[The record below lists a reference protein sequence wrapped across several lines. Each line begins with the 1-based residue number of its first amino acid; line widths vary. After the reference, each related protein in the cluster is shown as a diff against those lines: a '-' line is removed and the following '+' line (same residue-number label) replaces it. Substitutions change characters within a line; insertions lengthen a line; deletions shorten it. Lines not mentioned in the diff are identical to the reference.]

1 MGLWEVPPINFSDG
15 LGWGEVPY
23 LYLCFNYNC
32 PLYEGRW
39 DNLRENYTQNASHR
53 CICYPG
59 TTQFEYMP
67 VFSPIGAK
75 GQIIDDQALTTA
87 EMLKERPNAEFQC

>member
-15 LGWGEVPY
+15 LGWGVPY